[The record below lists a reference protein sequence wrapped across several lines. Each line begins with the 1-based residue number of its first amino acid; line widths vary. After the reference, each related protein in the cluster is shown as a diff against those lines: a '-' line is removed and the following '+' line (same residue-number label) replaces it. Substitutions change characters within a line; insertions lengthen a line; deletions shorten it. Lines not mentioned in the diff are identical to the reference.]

1 MKAFENERL
10 IIESKNRQIRLTS
23 HRLRYYE
30 SQKKNADFTSIM
42 LDKISSI
49 ELTYYNSSI
58 WLLIIGIVTI
68 PMLVGLILIY
78 MFFTSK
84 RHVISV
90 TPDGG
95 KPIIFETKGLKREF
109 LDDFINKVEETSM
122 KLKNYK

>member
-1 MKAFENERL
+1 MNALENEKL
-10 IIESKNRQIRLTS
+10 IIESGNKQIRLTS

-30 SQKKNADFTSIM
+30 TPENNSDFTSIM

-49 ELTYYNSSI
+49 ELTYYKSSI

-68 PMLVGLILIY
+68 PILVGLILVY
-78 MFFTSK
+78 RFFTLK

-95 KPIIFETKGLKREF
+95 KPIIFETKGMKRNF
-109 LDDFINKVEETSM
+109 LDDFIDKVEQTSM
-122 KLKNYK
+122 KLKGL

>member
-1 MKAFENERL
+1 MNALENEKL
-10 IIESKNRQIRLTS
+10 IIESGNKQIRLTS

-30 SQKKNADFTSIM
+30 TPENNSDFTSIM

-49 ELTYYNSSI
+49 ELTYYKSSI

-68 PMLVGLILIY
+68 PILVGLILIY

-95 KPIIFETKGLKREF
+95 KPIIFETKGMKRNF
-109 LDDFINKVEETSM
+109 LDDFIDKVEQTSM
-122 KLKNYK
+122 KLKGL

>member
-1 MKAFENERL
+1 MNAFENEKL
-10 IIESKNRQIRLTS
+10 IIESDNKQIRLTS

-30 SQKKNADFTSIM
+30 TPKNNSDFTSIM

-49 ELTYYNSSI
+49 ELTYYKSSI

-68 PMLVGLILIY
+68 PILVGLILIY

-95 KPIIFETKGLKREF
+95 KPIIFETKGMKRNF
-109 LDDFINKVEETSM
+109 LDDFIDKVEQTSM
-122 KLKNYK
+122 KLKGL

>member
-1 MKAFENERL
+1 MEAFENERL

-30 SQKKNADFTSIM
+30 SPKKNADFTSIM

>member
-1 MKAFENERL
+1 MEAFENERL

-30 SQKKNADFTSIM
+30 SPKNNANFTSIM

-78 MFFTSK
+78 MFLTSK